1 MALLRNNRFFDK
13 RFPSFNSDI
22 LLKVDND
29 KFKYKKS
36 SSFIVV
42 ELHLHFEM
50 QTVLAFLLLSL
61 R

>member
-1 MALLRNNRFFDK
+1 MALLRNNRFLDK
-13 RFPSFNSDI
+13 RFDEFWYTI
-22 LLKVDND
+22 KVDND

-42 ELHLHFEM
+42 EWHLHFEM